1 MVVKMG
7 KLTAKKVEN
16 AKPGRYSDGEGLM
29 LLVKP
34 TGGKSWVLR
43 VQMAG
48 KRRDIGLG
56 SVSAYNAVHSVV
68 EEIPLLEKRVLT
80 LAEARMKAATLRHFA
95 KSGRDPVAELRR
107 DRSPIPSFA
116 YAAVHT
122 FEAKM
127 PQWSS
132 RTAAGF
138 MSSLEQHAL
147 PRLGATPVNE
157 VDARMIADT
166 LSTIWMDR
174 PMIARKVRQRI
185 GLILN
190 YAQAQRWREIGM
202 PNAAVSQ
209 ILPAQAETGSFE
221 AMPYK
226 QVPAFLVG
234 LGKSDGS
241 IGRLAL
247 RFLILT
253 AARSGEVR
261 GAQWKQID
269 LEEKLWHRPASLMKG
284 RNAKDHSVTLNDP
297 AKAVLQMAAHF
308 RRTDSDFIFPNRSG
322 VMLSDM
328 ALSGFL
334 DGFPATVHGFR
345 SSFRDWAAER
355 MPEIPDPVAE
365 AALAHKV
372 SDKVV
377 AAYKRTDFLE
387 MRKTLLDAW
396 GSYCAGK
403 EATAQSAQQ
412 PKEGEANQ

>member
-1 MVVKMG
+1 
-7 KLTAKKVEN
+7 
-16 AKPGRYSDGEGLM
+16 M

-43 VQMAG
+43 VQVAG
-48 KRRDIGLG
+48 RRRDIGLG
-56 SVSAYNAVHSVV
+56 SVSAYDGVHSIL

-107 DRSPIPSFA
+107 DRSPILSFA
-116 YAAVHT
+116 DAAART
-122 FEAKM
+122 FEAKK
-127 PQWSS
+127 PQWSA

-138 MSSLEQHAL
+138 MTSLEHHAL
-147 PRLGATPVNE
+147 PRLGEIPVNE
-157 VDARMIADT
+157 IDARMIAGT
-166 LSTIWMDR
+166 LSPIWMDR

-209 ILPAQAETGSFE
+209 ILPKQPVAGNFE
-221 AMPYK
+221 AMPYR
-226 QVPAFLVG
+226 QVPAFLAGFSENESSV
-234 LGKSDGS
+234 
-241 IGRLAL
+241 GRLAL

-261 GAQWKQID
+261 GAQWEQID
-269 LEEKLWHRPASLMKG
+269 LDCRLWHRPASLMKG
-284 RNAKDHSVTLNDP
+284 RNAKEHSVTLNDS

-308 RRTDSDFIFPNRSG
+308 RRNDSDLIFPNRSG
-322 VMLSDM
+322 AMLSDM

-334 DGFPATVHGFR
+334 DGLSATVHGFR
-345 SSFRDWAAER
+345 SSFRDWAAEK
-355 MPEIPDPVAE
+355 MPNIPDPVAE

-377 AAYKRTDFLE
+377 AAYKRTNFLE
-387 MRKTLLDAW
+387 MRMNLLDAW
-396 GSYCAGK
+396 GGYCDGNSE
-403 EATAQSAQQ
+403 EASSL
-412 PKEGEANQ
+412 PEVSEDIANQ